1 LSIKTLM
8 ETYSSQQI
16 EEKLKTFDGWALVNH
31 ALEKSFKF
39 KNFKEA
45 LEFINKVG
53 MLAEEA
59 DHHPEIYNVY
69 NKVMLRLNTH
79 SANGITDKDF
89 NLAEKINLIG

>member
-1 LSIKTLM
+1 M

-16 EEKLKTFDGWALVNH
+16 EEKLKTLDGWALVND

-45 LEFINKVG
+45 LVFINKVG

-69 NKVMLRLNTH
+69 NKVTLRLNTH

>member
-1 LSIKTLM
+1 M
-8 ETYSSQQI
+8 ETFTPQQI
-16 EEKLKTFDGWALVNH
+16 EEKLKSLEDWAFVNA
-31 ALEKSFKF
+31 ALERSFKF
-39 KNFKEA
+39 KDFKEA

-69 NKVMLRLNTH
+69 NKVTLRLNTH

>member
-1 LSIKTLM
+1 MKLFT
-8 ETYSSQQI
+8 QHQI
-16 EEKLKTFDGWALVNH
+16 EENLKTLDGWTLVNA
-31 ALEKSFKF
+31 ALEKSFTF

-45 LEFINKVG
+45 LVFINHVG
-53 MLAEEA
+53 QLAEEA

-69 NKVMLRLNTH
+69 NRITLRLNTH

>member
-1 LSIKTLM
+1 M

-16 EEKLKTFDGWALVNH
+16 EEKLKTLDGWALVNA

-69 NKVMLRLNTH
+69 NKVTLRLNTH

>member
-1 LSIKTLM
+1 M

-16 EEKLKTFDGWALVNH
+16 EEKLKTFDGWALVND
-31 ALEKSFKF
+31 ALEKSFTL

-45 LEFINKVG
+45 LAFINKVG
-53 MLAEEA
+53 LLAEEA

-79 SANGITDKDF
+79 SAKGITNKDF
-89 NLAEKINLIG
+89 DLAEKINLIG